1 MDLTFWDKQ
10 INRATE
16 LSSQSAAKELLNFYA
31 SVLSAQR
38 RVYEFLVKKAVEFSD
53 EPTAD
58 LKLLTETMPIVLK
71 AVGDTGSSQLQNDME
86 LLKASTPDQIFNVLV
101 DYLDQRLPT
110 EFFAKALFQP
120 YGRLRWE
127 SGASAITCSGKEPR
141 LCPYCNGRPQVSCLR
156 FDASSDVINR
166 KLICATCLFAWQFR
180 RGVCTNCEE
189 ESPEKLT
196 YFQAEENNHVRVET
210 CDSCGSYIKTVDLTK
225 LGTAVPLVDD
235 VASAALD
242 LWATEKGYSK
252 IEINLVGL

>member
-16 LSSQSAAKELLNFYA
+16 LSSQSAVKELLNFYA
-31 SVLSAQR
+31 SILFAQR
-38 RVYEFLVKKAVEFSD
+38 NVYEFLVKEALELSD

-58 LKLLTETMPIVLK
+58 LRLLTQTMPIVLK
-71 AVGDTGSSQLQNDME
+71 AVEDTGSSQLQNEME
-86 LLKASTPDQIFNVLV
+86 SLKAATPDQIVNVLL
-101 DYLDQRLPT
+101 DYLDQRDPT

-127 SGASAITCSGKEPR
+127 RGASAIAYTGNEPR
-141 LCPYCNGRPQVSCLR
+141 ICPYCNGRPQVSCLLL
-156 FDASSDVINR
+156 DAPSEVINR

-180 RGVCTNCEE
+180 RGMCANCGE
-189 ESPEKLT
+189 ESPEKMA

-210 CDSCGSYIKTVDLTK
+210 CDSCRAYIKTVDLTK

>member
-16 LSSQSAAKELLNFYA
+16 LSSQSAAEELLNFYA

-38 RVYEFLVKKAVEFSD
+38 RVYEFLVKKALEFFD
-53 EPTAD
+53 EPSAD
-58 LKLLTETMPIVLK
+58 LKLLTEAMPIVLK
-71 AVGDTGSSQLQNDME
+71 AVEDTGSSQLQNEME
-86 LLKASTPDQIFNVLV
+86 LLKASTPDQIFNVLR

-110 EFFAKALFQP
+110 QFFAKALFQP

-127 SGASAITCSGKEPR
+127 SGARPIIYTREEPR
-141 LCPYCNGRPQVSCLR
+141 VCPYCNGRPQVSSLQ
-156 FDASSDVINR
+156 FDVSSDVANR
-166 KLICATCLFAWQFR
+166 SLICATCLFSWPFR
-180 RGVCTNCEE
+180 RGTCANCGE
-189 ESPEKLT
+189 ESPSKLA

-210 CDSCGSYIKTVDLTK
+210 CESCRSYIKTVDLTK

>member
-16 LSSQSAAKELLNFYA
+16 LTARSAAKELLNFYV

-38 RVYEFLVKKAVEFSD
+38 GVYEFLFKKALELSD

-58 LKLLTETMPIVLK
+58 LRLLTETMPIVLK
-71 AVGDTGSSQLQNDME
+71 AVEDTGSSQLQNEME
-86 LLKASTPDQIFNVLV
+86 LLKASTPDQIFNVLL
-101 DYLDQRLPT
+101 DYLDQRHST
-110 EFFAKALFQP
+110 QFFAKALFQP

-127 SGASAITCSGKEPR
+127 RGARAIATTRDEPR
-141 LCPYCNGRPQVSCLR
+141 ICPYCNGRPQVSCLLL
-156 FDASSDVINR
+156 DPPSELINR
-166 KLICATCLFAWQFR
+166 QLICATCLLAWQFR
-180 RGVCTNCEE
+180 RGMCANCEE
-189 ESPEKLT
+189 ESPEKLA

-210 CDSCGSYIKTVDLTK
+210 CDSCRSYIKTVDLTK

-242 LWATEKGYSK
+242 LWAAEKGYTK

>member
-31 SVLSAQR
+31 NVLSAQK
-38 RVYEFLVKKAVEFSD
+38 RVYEFLVKKALEFSD

-58 LKLLTETMPIVLK
+58 LKSLIDTMPIVLK
-71 AVGDTGSSQLQNDME
+71 AVEDTGSSQLQNEMD
-86 LLKASTPDQIFNVLV
+86 LLKASTPDQIFSVLL
-101 DYLDQRLPT
+101 DYLDWRLPT
-110 EFFAKALFQP
+110 QFFAKALFQP

-127 SGASAITCSGKEPR
+127 SGARPITYTREEPR
-141 LCPYCNGRPQVSCLR
+141 VCPYCNGRPQVSCLLL
-156 FDASSDVINR
+156 DASSDVINR
-166 KLICATCLFAWQFR
+166 NLTCATCLFAWQFR
-180 RGVCTNCEE
+180 RGVCTNCGE

-196 YFQAEENNHVRVET
+196 YFQAEEDNHVRVET